1 MKTRKTRIACL
12 LGVLFLAMLA
22 HADSLSVV
30 SSSISNGQIF
40 SPSPLNITEVVT
52 FDMPLD
58 TNSVAFDLRDPGL
71 HSISPASFSFD
82 ATATIITFNYA
93 NLTTPGTYDFT
104 ISAAENFNHTAS
116 LANPFSVNFNVDHPG
131 FTPEPSSLLLLGSG
145 VAGLAGIARRKLRT

>member
-40 SPSPLNITEVVT
+40 SPSPLNITDVVT

-71 HSISPASFSFD
+71 HSISVSY
-82 ATATIITFNYA
+82 TH
-93 NLTTPGTYDFT
+93 LTLPTK
-104 ISAAENFNHTAS
+104 A
-116 LANPFSVNFNVDHPG
+116 
-131 FTPEPSSLLLLGSG
+131 
-145 VAGLAGIARRKLRT
+145 